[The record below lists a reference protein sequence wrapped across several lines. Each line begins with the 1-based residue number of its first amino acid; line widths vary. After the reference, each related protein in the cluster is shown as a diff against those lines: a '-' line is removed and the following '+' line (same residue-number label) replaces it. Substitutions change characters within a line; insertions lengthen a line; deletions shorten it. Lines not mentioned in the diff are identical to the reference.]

1 MSIGA
6 YNYYLNHDDYDCLSL
21 SRSGL
26 SGQQQP
32 SSRVDIVQVGMCS
45 THAARSTSSEERA
58 IRSRSARSHS
68 GSDSHPARNRRQGG
82 WGEGSQRAAAPR
94 GSPVRACIS
103 MYLHLIGVGL
113 LARLS
118 WAGWEAGVRSWLSR
132 GGWANSHLEL
142 AAVHPDRVERSE
154 LSEDLTESG
163 GNIYI
168 EGETLMKCID
178 EI

>member
-1 MSIGA
+1 MLILEIIEIFIFNIKYKYITKTNTRMSIGA

-82 WGEGSQRAAAPR
+82 
-94 GSPVRACIS
+94 
-103 MYLHLIGVGL
+103 
-113 LARLS
+113 
-118 WAGWEAGVRSWLSR
+118 
-132 GGWANSHLEL
+132 
-142 AAVHPDRVERSE
+142 
-154 LSEDLTESG
+154 
-163 GNIYI
+163 
-168 EGETLMKCID
+168 
-178 EI
+178 